1 MWEPRLTSTM
11 TQNRRRH
18 AVMFSALMIIQVLAP
33 ITFIGAAESPD
44 IGVESTV
51 DFDLFSTVDLHPNG
65 DIIHGW
71 FDASEGAGSVDL
83 LYRDASVVP
92 IDQWSE
98 WSGMGQT
105 IDGWF
110 ILTHSFPVPSPWFH
124 QLADAG
130 IECHSFLPPNGFH
143 CQVNGHTVDE
153 LSELNVEGIVKMDG
167 VDKVRENLVRGITG
181 LEMDAEN
188 LFVREGVASA
198 NLVLSGE
205 SLPEGITSRDD
216 LVLEYHQGRYATAI
230 IKPTAIAWLAAQD
243 EIEWIEERPW
253 HTLHNDVAD
262 SVMRADQVWDPT
274 IMAGIDSS
282 WSGLDGSGI
291 VVTVSDTGLD
301 NGVNNSAMH
310 PDLRDHI
317 VDIVSFPMSSGVTAS
332 CGASSN
338 DDGAEDLDSGHGTHV
353 AGSVLGDGTNT
364 GGAIRGAAPEARLY
378 MQATEQYCDN
388 DNAYYLTGIPS
399 DYTLMFEPAWDN
411 GSRVHTNSWGSNAA
425 GAYTSGSMQAD
436 SSARTYQ
443 NMTILFSAG
452 NNGVDGNSD
461 GEIDDD
467 SLGSPATG
475 KNVVT
480 VAAGENDRPSIT
492 SEWGG
497 WWPIQY
503 PSDPVNSD
511 RMANN
516 SEGLAAFSSRG
527 PADDGRLKPD
537 ITAPGSFIL
546 STKSRSTSSTG
557 WGAYS
562 GNANYTFMGGT
573 SMSCPL
579 TAGAAALLTQHL
591 IDNEGHS
598 NPNSSLVKAIFT
610 ASARDMQGQYGSAAN
625 GAGEPAPNMHEGW
638 GLVDLRSAVNA
649 TWIDGD
655 SVQTNEERGWS
666 FIIPPSSPD
675 LRVALSWIDPA
686 STPSAGT
693 NLVNDLDLAVKDPSG
708 TWTNLSNNL
717 DNLRGLSFASPA
729 QGSWEVHVLGTNIPT
744 GPQHFALALNIDT
757 DLVNLTEDMD
767 FDGIEDDFDD
777 CILVPG
783 TSTIDR
789 SGCPDT
795 DGDGYSD
802 PNATWTVANGADAFI
817 NDITQWADTDLD
829 TYGDNPSGTTPD
841 ACISIS
847 GTSTGDR
854 YGCTDNDGDTF
865 SDPDVLW
872 TRVQGADACPSVA
885 GPSSGDRN
893 GCPDEDGDTYSDPDP
908 SGMNGTV
915 WTVSNGADAFLGDA
929 TQWNDTDSDG
939 FGDNPPPATTGDSCP
954 TTPGT
959 SAADRYG
966 CLDTDGDSYS
976 DPDSLWTAAAN
987 GADAFPTDVS
997 QWADQDG
1004 DGYGDNAS
1012 GNNADD
1018 CPTVPGQST
1027 MIGMLGCVDS
1037 DGDGYADPYPGYSVA
1052 DGADAFRFDVTQHLD
1067 TDSDGY
1073 GDNATGNFSDSCP
1086 TVSGASTL
1094 DRYGCP
1100 DTDGDGASDED
1111 LSGTNGSVWAI
1122 SNGADVWP
1130 NDPTQ
1135 WADQDSDGFGD
1146 NPTGTTPDA
1155 CPTISGTSTS
1165 DRYGC
1170 VDTDG
1175 DTYSDSDA
1183 LWKAIDGAD
1192 RYPSDPLRWSDSDG
1206 DGVADQIDDACPT
1219 YEGTSSIDR
1228 VGCPDT
1234 DGDGY
1239 SDSSANWTVANGSD
1253 AFKTDPTQWADQD
1266 GDGFGDNATGTLADD
1281 CPTVVGNSWQNGT
1294 LGCSDLD
1301 QDGWADSEDTHPN
1314 DITQWS
1320 DVDGDGYGDNPG
1332 GTTADA
1338 CPAVAG
1344 NSTNGN
1350 RFGCL
1355 DSDGDGWDDAIDALP
1370 NLFGQW
1376 LDQDSDGYGDN
1387 ATGPY
1392 PDACPGVPG
1401 NSTLDRYGCPD
1412 NDGDGMSNM
1421 SDAFPDDPTRS
1432 QDSDGDGVDDLM
1444 DNCTLVPGNSTID
1457 RTGCRDTDG
1466 DGYSDPT
1473 IASGNDVAW
1482 NESNGADAL
1491 PLEPTQW
1498 ADQDGD
1504 GYGDNAAGVLP
1515 DACPTEYG
1523 LSNLDVYG
1531 CPDGDNDGA
1540 SQGNDAFP
1548 DEPSQWEDMDG
1559 DGYGDNQN
1567 GTNPDACVSVI
1578 GTSTIDRFGCPDE
1591 DGDGASDEN
1600 DLWLGDG
1607 SQWFDSDADGYGDN
1621 PQGTDGDSCP
1631 TAFGTSNLGASKGCP
1646 DGDGDGYGDDDD
1658 AFPDEASQWSDQD
1671 GDGWGDNETS
1681 GAFKPDHWPTDPS
1694 RNAAEADMT
1703 CTEINKIDIVAGGWF
1718 NFQCTVTTEIE
1729 EVTVRVEWQAMT
1741 AITAGSQTNVL
1752 TFNAQTGGSQ
1762 TLNFEG
1768 VARYAGNHQLV
1779 LVAKE
1784 PGSDVGMD
1792 TVSIELEVW
1801 DSAIIIE
1808 DSNEGDENLFSSVV
1822 ENPLV
1827 QAALGALVLFFLV
1840 GMLVIRG
1847 NANERRIAEER
1858 LERARDLVSQ
1868 RLERSRSPANDPR
1881 RQALGMQ
1888 GRIPPPPP
1896 GMK

>member
-1 MWEPRLTSTM
+1 M
-11 TQNRRRH
+11 TQHRH
-18 AVMFSALMIIQVLAP
+18 RSALLFSALMLIQVLAP
-33 ITFIGAAESPD
+33 VTFIGSAETPSHSVD
-44 IGVESTV
+44 TTV
-51 DFDLFSTVDLHPNG
+51 DLDLLSTVDLQPSG
-65 DIIHGW
+65 DLANGW
-71 FDASEGAGSVDL
+71 FDPSEGAGAIDL
-83 LYRDASVVP
+83 IYRDASVIPV
-92 IDQWSE
+92 QEWAQ
-98 WSGMGQT
+98 WSGMEEKLE
-105 IDGWF
+105 GWF
-110 ILTHSFPVPSPWFH
+110 VITHTFPVPSPWFYE
-124 QLADAG
+124 LEEAG
-130 IECHSFLPPNGFH
+130 IDCHSFLPPNGFH
-143 CQVNGHTVDE
+143 CNLQGHTIEE
-153 LSELNVEGIVKMDG
+153 LTELNVEGIVKLDG

-181 LEMDAEN
+181 LEMNAEN

-205 SLPEGITSRDD
+205 ALPEGINSRDD
-216 LVLEYHQGRYATAI
+216 IVLEYHQGRYATAI

-262 SVMRADQVWDPT
+262 TVMNTDQVWDPT
-274 IMAGIDSS
+274 VMSSIDAS

-291 VVTVSDTGLD
+291 IVTVSDTGLD
-301 NGVNNSAMH
+301 NGVNNSNMH

-317 VDIVSFPMSSGVTAS
+317 VDIVSFPMSPGWTSS

-378 MQATEQYCDN
+378 MQATEQYCDANN
-388 DNAYYLTGIPS
+388 DYYLTGIPS

-411 GSRVHTNSWGSNAA
+411 GSRVHTNSWGSNYA

-497 WWPIQY
+497 WWPSSY
-503 PSDPVNSD
+503 PSDPINSD

-527 PADDGRLKPD
+527 PTDDGRQKPD

-610 ASARDMQGQYGSAAN
+610 ASARDMQGQYGSTTN

-666 FIIPPSSPD
+666 FIVPAASPD
-675 LRVALSWIDPA
+675 LRVALSWTDPA
-686 STPSAGT
+686 STPAAGT

-854 YGCTDNDGDTF
+854 YGCTDSDGDSF

-872 TRVQGADACPSVA
+872 TVALGADACETVA
-885 GPSSGDRN
+885 GTSSQDRS
-893 GCPDEDGDTYSDPDP
+893 GCPDDDSDGYSDPDP
-908 SGMNGTV
+908 TGTNGPV
-915 WTVSNGADAFLGDA
+915 WGVSDGADAFTGDS
-929 TQWNDTDSDG
+929 TQWVDTDGDG
-939 FGDNPPPATTGDSCP
+939 YGDNPPPATLGDSCP
-954 TTPGT
+954 AVNGG
-959 SAADRYG
+959 SSQDRLG
-966 CLDTDGDSYS
+966 CLDSDGDGYS
-976 DPDSLWTAAAN
+976 DPDATWTAALN
-987 GADAFPTDVS
+987 GADAFPSDVT
-997 QWADQDG
+997 QWADADG
-1004 DGYGDNAS
+1004 DGYGDNSS
-1012 GNNADD
+1012 GNDADD
-1018 CPTVPGQST
+1018 CPTISGTSSEL
-1027 MIGMLGCVDS
+1027 GRLGCTDT
-1037 DGDGYADPYPGYSVA
+1037 DGDGYADPTAGYTIA
-1052 DGADAFRFDVTQHLD
+1052 QGADAFMNDPTQWSD
-1067 TDSDGY
+1067 SDSDGY
-1073 GDNATGNFSDSCP
+1073 GDNSAGNQADVCP
-1086 TVSGASTL
+1086 TVLGTSTL

-1111 LSGTNGSVWAI
+1111 LAGTNGPVWTIAD
-1122 SNGADVWP
+1122 GADVWP
-1130 NDPTQ
+1130 SDSTQ
-1135 WADQDSDGFGD
+1135 WTDTDSDGYGD

-1155 CPTISGTSTS
+1155 CINDAGTSTS

-1170 VDTDG
+1170 LDSDG
-1175 DTYSDSDA
+1175 DTYSDPDT
-1183 LWKAIDGAD
+1183 LWRAEDGAD
-1192 RYPSDPLRWSDSDG
+1192 AFPSDVLRWSDFDNDG
-1206 DGVADQIDDACPT
+1206 IADQIDDDCPL
-1219 YEGTSSIDR
+1219 YAGTSSVDR

-1234 DGDGY
+1234 DGDGV
-1239 SDSSANWTVANGSD
+1239 SDPDANWTVAGNGSD
-1253 AFKTDPTQWADQD
+1253 AFKTDPTQDTDTD
-1266 GDGFGDNATGTLADD
+1266 GDGFGDNASGNLADD
-1281 CPTVVGNSWQNGT
+1281 CPTEVGNSWQNGT

-1301 QDGWADSEDTHPN
+1301 QDGWADQEDTHPN
-1314 DITQWS
+1314 DVTQWS
-1320 DVDGDGYGDNPG
+1320 DIDGDGYGDNPG

-1338 CPAVAG
+1338 CPGVAG

-1350 RFGCL
+1350 RYGCI
-1355 DSDGDGWDDAIDALP
+1355 DTDGDGWDDANDALP
-1370 NLFGQW
+1370 NLANQW
-1376 LDQDSDGYGDN
+1376 LDQDGDGYGDN
-1387 ATGPY
+1387 ATGPL

-1401 NSTLDRYGCPD
+1401 SSTIDRYGCPD
-1412 NDGDGMSNM
+1412 DDGDGMSNM

-1432 QDSDGDGVDDLM
+1432 QDSDGDGIDDLL
-1444 DNCTLVPGNSTID
+1444 DNCPLVPGNSTQD
-1457 RTGCRDTDG
+1457 RVGCRDTDG

-1473 IASGNDVAW
+1473 IAGGNDIDW

-1498 ADQDGD
+1498 EDQDGD

-1531 CPDGDNDGA
+1531 CPDGDNDGS

-1548 DEPSQWEDMDG
+1548 DDATQWSDQDG
-1559 DGYGDNQN
+1559 DGYGDNPN
-1567 GTNPDACVSVI
+1567 GTQPDACPTVI
-1578 GTSTIDRFGCPDE
+1578 GTSTIDRFGCPDDDN
-1591 DGDGASDEN
+1591 DGVSDDV
-1600 DLWLGDG
+1600 DLWLGDA
-1607 SQWFDSDADGYGDN
+1607 SQWYDSDEDGYGDN
-1621 PQGTDGDSCP
+1621 PDGTDGDGCP
-1631 TAFGTSNLGASKGCP
+1631 DIFGTSNLGATTGCP
-1646 DGDGDGYGDDDD
+1646 DADQDGYGDDED
-1658 AFPDEASQWSDQD
+1658 AFPNEASQWLDQD
-1671 GDGWGDNETS
+1671 GDGWGDNES
-1681 GAFKPDHWPTDPS
+1681 AGAFKPDHWPTDPT
-1694 RNAAEADMT
+1694 RNSAEGSME
-1703 CTEINKIDIVAGGWF
+1703 CTSIDDIDIVGGGWF
-1718 NFQCTVTTEIE
+1718 NFQCTVSTEIE
-1729 EVTVRVEWQAMT
+1729 EVTVRVEWQAIS
-1741 AITAGSQTNVL
+1741 AITASSQTQVL
-1752 TFNAQTGGSQ
+1752 SFTPNSGGSQ
-1762 TLNFEG
+1762 TITFDG
-1768 VARYAGNHQLV
+1768 VARYAGTYQLV

-1784 PGSDVGMD
+1784 PGADVGMD
-1792 TVSIELEVW
+1792 TVSITLNAY
-1801 DSAIIIE
+1801 DSNIVVEEDMSGDEGLLASIIE
-1808 DSNEGDENLFSSVV
+1808 NSI
-1822 ENPLV
+1822 V
-1827 QAALGALVLFFLV
+1827 QAAIGGLVLFFLM
-1840 GMLVIRG
+1840 GMLIIRG
-1847 NANERRIAEER
+1847 NASKKKAAEER
-1858 LERARDLVSQ
+1858 LERARDLISQ
-1868 RLERSRSPANDPR
+1868 RLERSKNATNDPR
-1881 RQALGMQ
+1881 RQAFGFN
-1888 GRIPPPPP
+1888 GRVPPPPP
-1896 GMK
+1896 GMS